1 MQLQDLLA
9 RGYFPVQVPTGFNTK
24 SFALA
29 LPSFQLPWDEQI
41 QKMEAKKK
49 PTTSQGERFSVAR
62 SSYSRRITSIVN
74 PVNFYALARDIALY
88 WKEIEGHY
96 AKSEMS
102 RSIPGAG
109 GTLRAIE
116 LSKFSDLYEER
127 VRQSAGARFALITDI
142 SSYFP
147 AIYTHTIPWALHTK
161 PTAKANKKKI
171 PQYFGN
177 ILDGRCMGTQDG
189 QTIGLP
195 IGPDTSHIVAE
206 IIGVA
211 IDAAIKDELGDWP
224 KGFRYV
230 DDFTFFFNK
239 REEAERALAVIIKC
253 ASGFELQINA
263 AKTKI
268 VEVREIVQES
278 WKYSVKKLSVSHK
291 RRQQR
296 DDIHHYFEVLFSLEQ
311 KFRDDSL
318 VKYGLKQLSSTIIK
332 KSNSPF
338 AEAYLLKCGYG
349 FPNTLQVITHIFATY
364 NHHGYQLN
372 KEAITA
378 FCSNLLNSASSANH
392 HSEVAWL
399 LWLCK
404 EVKIT
409 IDDALVHKVLQ
420 MESSVCS
427 LIALDLYDDG
437 LVVGKIDDANLASLA
452 SESSLYGANWLLSY
466 EGGRRNWLGGS
477 SANYIMED
485 PYFGP
490 LLSSGVAFYD
500 GTLRLNPI
508 FAFKGDA
515 QNEFDFDTDDA
526 IDDDFEFDEMDE
538 EYFDASKEEDES
550 EDGNQLDPQSLYD
563 LIGMPPPP
571 PLPPML
577 EGKDSGSDGDQDF

>member
-29 LPSFQLPWDEQI
+29 LTSFQLTWDEQI
-41 QKMEAKKK
+41 QKMEGKKK

-74 PVNFYALARDIALY
+74 PVNFYALARDIAVY
-88 WKEIEGHY
+88 WNEIEGHY
-96 AKSEMS
+96 AKSKIS
-102 RSIPGAG
+102 RSIPGSG
-109 GTLRAIE
+109 GALRAIE

-147 AIYTHTIPWALHTK
+147 TIYTHTIPWALHSK
-161 PTAKANKKKI
+161 LTAKANKKKV

-195 IGPDTSHIVAE
+195 IGPDTSHIIAE

-211 IDAAIKDELGDWP
+211 IDAAIESELGSWP

-263 AKTKI
+263 TKTKI

-278 WKYSVKKLSVSHK
+278 WKYGVKKLSLSHK

-311 KFRDDSL
+311 KFKDESL

-332 KSNSPF
+332 KSNWPF

-364 NHHGYQLN
+364 NHHGYELN
-372 KEAITA
+372 REAIAA
-378 FCSNLLNSASSANH
+378 FCANLLDSAASANH

-404 EVKIT
+404 ELNIQV
-409 IDDALVHKVLQ
+409 DANLVDKVLQ

-427 LIALDLYDDG
+427 LIALDLHDAG
-437 LVVGKIDDANLASLA
+437 LVAGNFDYESLASLA
-452 SESSLYGANWLLSY
+452 SAASLYGANWLLSY
-466 EGGRRNWLGGS
+466 EGGRRQWLSGA
-477 SANYIMED
+477 SASYIAED

-490 LLSSGVAFYD
+490 LIASDVAFYD
-500 GTLRLNPI
+500 GSLRLNPI
-508 FAFKGDA
+508 FNFKGDA
-515 QNEFDFDTDDA
+515 RDEFDFDTDEA
-526 IDDDFEFDEMDE
+526 IEEDFEFDEMDE
-538 EYFDASKEEDES
+538 EYFDSSEDED
-550 EDGNQLDPQSLYD
+550 EDENQLDLQALDD
-563 LIGMPPPP
+563 LIGMLKPSSEADRTRP
-571 PLPPML
+571 
-577 EGKDSGSDGDQDF
+577 DDDHDF